1 MKRFIV
7 AGGVVL
13 LVVAAFVLLD
23 RLLAKPVQIPTVKA
37 RKGEFLVSLHVT
49 GQVDA
54 ERAVTIA
61 APRIRNIQ
69 ITWLAPEGSAARVG
83 DPLVRFDSS
92 QQQADLAE
100 NESNLKI
107 NETALQRARQELAIQ
122 EKELQLNLQR
132 ARRNY
137 DEKKHEAPKVAEE
150 AKLELELAELN
161 ANSKLA
167 QIRSD
172 VEKAELEV
180 QRARDKLGLARKE
193 LDQMTLIAPIP
204 GMVVYLNIWK
214 GTSEGKVQTGDS
226 PWPGQGLIN
235 LPDLSDMIVD
245 ATVSEVDAAQVTPGQ
260 EAVIRLDALPD
271 ATFEG
276 KVKTKS
282 TLARHKDPNSK
293 INVFDVD
300 IAIADKDERLKPG
313 MSASAEIVIERTPE
327 VVSVPLEAVFEVG
340 GKPVVYLANK
350 KPRDVKVGRRNHLD
364 CELLSGLEGNETVCL
379 VDPRVAEKGGLPGEK
394 ASEPEMNKGRA
405 MPAAAPAGAPNAAPQ
420 GGGRGRHGR

>member
-1 MKRFIV
+1 MRKLAV
-7 AGGVVL
+7 AGGVAL
-13 LVVAAFVLLD
+13 LVIAAFVLLD
-23 RLLAKPVQIPTVKA
+23 RLLAKPAQIPTAKA
-37 RKGEFLVSLHVT
+37 RRGEFVVSLRVT

-54 ERAVTIA
+54 ERAVTIV
-61 APRIRNIQ
+61 APRIRNLQ

-100 NESNLKI
+100 NESSLKI
-107 NETALQRARQELAIQ
+107 SETALLRARQELSIQ

-150 AKLELELAELN
+150 ARLELELAELN
-161 ANSKLA
+161 ADSKLA

-193 LDQMTLIAPIP
+193 LEQMTLSAPIP

-214 GTSEGKVQTGDS
+214 GSSEGKVQTGDS

-245 ATVSEVDAAQVTPGQ
+245 ATVSEVDASQVKPGQ
-260 EAVIRLDALPD
+260 AAEVRLDALLGE
-271 ATFEG
+271 TFAG
-276 KVKTKS
+276 TVKSKS
-282 TLARHKDPNSK
+282 TLARRKEPNSK
-293 INVFDVD
+293 INVFDVEIG
-300 IAIADKDERLKPG
+300 IAEKDERLKPG
-313 MSASAEIVIERTPE
+313 MSASAEIVIERAAG
-327 VVSVPLEAVFEVG
+327 VVTVPLEAVFEVG
-340 GKPVVYLANK
+340 GKPTVYLANR
-350 KPRDVKVGRRNHLD
+350 KPREIQVGRRNQLD
-364 CELLSGLEGNETVCL
+364 CEVISGLEGGETICL
-379 VDPRVAEKGGLPGEK
+379 ADPRTAEKGLPGEK
-394 ASEPEMNKGRA
+394 ATEPEMNRGREL
-405 MPAAAPAGAPNAAPQ
+405 PAPAGGGGPSGPPAGG
-420 GGGRGRHGR
+420 GGGRRRR